1 MNTKPKIVIA
11 LVAGVAIGAAAVQG
25 LHAQA
30 KPKAYTVTELQTV
43 DAKAAA
49 DFAKRISE
57 AQTKAGGRN
66 FRTGGGKVVGLEGPP
81 PPQRVAI
88 TEWDSL
94 EKAEAFFKSKTW
106 ADLAPDRDKAL
117 KTIRRYGVEALT

>member
-1 MNTKPKIVIA
+1 MKTRYTVTFSM
-11 LVAGVAIGAAAVQG
+11 LAGIAIGAVAIQG

-30 KPKAYTVTELQTV
+30 KPKAYTVTELETI

-49 DFAKRISE
+49 DFAKRVQAE
-57 AQTKAGGRN
+57 QTNAGGRN
-66 FRTGGGKVVGLEGPP
+66 FRTGGGKVIGMEGPP

-117 KTIRRYGVEALT
+117 KTIRRYGVEALN